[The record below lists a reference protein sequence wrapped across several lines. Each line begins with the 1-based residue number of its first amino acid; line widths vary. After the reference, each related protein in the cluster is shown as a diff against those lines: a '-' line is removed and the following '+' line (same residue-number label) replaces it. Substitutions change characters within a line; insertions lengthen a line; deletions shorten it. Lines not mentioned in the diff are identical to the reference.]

1 MQAMSDA
8 SSNPLHRLL
17 GDWCGKETI
26 QPSQWGAG
34 GPTQARVACRGALGG
49 KAFVQDYQAER
60 DGKTW
65 LQAHAVYIRQANE
78 PDYALFWFDSLGFM
92 PREPARGT
100 WDGHTLTFIRTS
112 PRGQSRHAYT
122 FLNDDTYQM
131 TLESSFDG
139 GATYILVMQGVYQR
153 THGEQP
159 GREPASM
166 SRA

>member
-34 GPTQARVACRGALGG
+34 GPAQAQVACREALGG

-78 PDYALFWFDSLGFM
+78 PDYALFWFDSLASCPGNR
-92 PREPARGT
+92 PGEHGTATPSPSSARRRAGKAAT
-100 WDGHTLTFIRTS
+100 RTRS
-112 PRGQSRHAYT
+112 S
-122 FLNDDTYQM
+122 M
-131 TLESSFDG
+131 T
-139 GATYILVMQGVYQR
+139 TP
-153 THGEQP
+153 TK
-159 GREPASM
+159 
-166 SRA
+166 